1 MEACKNLMLFTE
13 KMFCLQTMKDG
24 RDGWDDEDDDDIL
37 MNHCLIYNI
46 IIILYIYIEDNI
58 YNSS

>member
-1 MEACKNLMLFTE
+1 
-13 KMFCLQTMKDG
+13 MKDG